1 MLFLAGLEFA
11 SDIDHVHGKHVC
23 TLPHRARTALM
34 QEEVPGR
41 RQPCIRLG
49 PSTRCVD
56 STRQATVELHD
67 PSPAPLQFSPALAD
81 IDSGHLSSVPV
92 PSIRQATQRTH
103 CLTET
108 VSPIR
113 FPIFT
118 FSNSASIGQSL
129 RVNRTQCLL
138 ASQGPSLA
146 L

>member
-1 MLFLAGLEFA
+1 MRPWKRHPTSPPQVQEWNGLQVHRWTLLELGT
-11 SDIDHVHGKHVC
+11 SVLSHTDH
-23 TLPHRARTALM
+23 LLNL
-34 QEEVPGR
+34 
-41 RQPCIRLG
+41 RLG